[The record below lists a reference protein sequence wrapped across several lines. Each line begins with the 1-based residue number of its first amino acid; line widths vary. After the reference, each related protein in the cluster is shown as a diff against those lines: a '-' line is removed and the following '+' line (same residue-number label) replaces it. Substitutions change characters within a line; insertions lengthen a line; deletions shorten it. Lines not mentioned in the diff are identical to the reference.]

1 VNRHRRSDSLTPGA
15 VRALPDALRHPVLE
29 AYNDALVP
37 IYLYIAP
44 LVVAAGVLLCLVVE
58 KPLATTIVRKNDPV
72 PSDPAT
78 TAST

>member
-1 VNRHRRSDSLTPGA
+1 M
-15 VRALPDALRHPVLE
+15 
-29 AYNDALVP
+29 P

-58 KPLATTIVRKNDPV
+58 KPLATTIVRKNDPA
-72 PSDPAT
+72 PSDPAA